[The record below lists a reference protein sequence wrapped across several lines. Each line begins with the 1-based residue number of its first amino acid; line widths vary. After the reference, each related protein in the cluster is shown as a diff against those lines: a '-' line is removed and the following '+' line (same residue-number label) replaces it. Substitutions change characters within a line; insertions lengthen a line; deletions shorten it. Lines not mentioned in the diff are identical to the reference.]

1 MAARPFPGVLC
12 GPQSNRGFG
21 GVHERVDGDEA
32 DDTVPAML
40 VVGLTGGIG
49 SGKSTVSVMLAA
61 KGAVIV
67 DADAIVH
74 EVQAPGGPAF
84 QPIVDRFGPGVVA
97 ADGTLD
103 RPALAAIVFADPTAR
118 ADIEAITWP
127 IVGQVIFDR
136 MAAEADTDH
145 VVVLDVPLLVE
156 SGRDNTAGVIVV
168 DCPVEIAVARAVARG
183 PASETDVRKRIA
195 AQVTREER
203 LAKADFVIDNAG
215 DRGHLDAEVDRA
227 WAWIA
232 SLKG

>member
-1 MAARPFPGVLC
+1 
-12 GPQSNRGFG
+12 
-21 GVHERVDGDEA
+21 
-32 DDTVPAML
+32 ML

-49 SGKSTVSVMLAA
+49 SGKSTVSAMLAA

-74 EVQAPGGPAF
+74 EVQAPGGLAF
-84 QPIVDRFGPGVVA
+84 QPIVDRFGPGVVM

-103 RPALAAIVFADPTAR
+103 RPALAAIVFDDDGAR
-118 ADIEAITWP
+118 ADLTAITHP

-136 MAAEADTDH
+136 VAAEADSDH

-168 DCPVEIAVARAVARG
+168 DCPVELAVARAVARG
-183 PASETDVRKRIA
+183 PAPEADVRRRIA
-195 AQVTREER
+195 AQATREER
-203 LAKADFVIDNAG
+203 LAKADFVIDNSA
-215 DRGHLDAEVDRA
+215 DRAHLDAEVERA
-227 WAWIA
+227 WNWIE